1 MNTTWEE
8 IHYRNSHFPY
18 KPTRSIQFVFDR
30 PIWYLS
36 LSPKSHFFSSFLFKK
51 SNPFPDIVRPFWNSV
66 PSLRL
71 SLAPLPR
78 LERIPRKKNRKKREP
93 NERKVTLRCTNSWR
107 VWWWSIYWCTSN
119 DVGRLIRAN
128 TWPPVSTY
136 QLLTIT
142 FVLFICEKMDWL
154 RHA

>member
-18 KPTRSIQFVFDR
+18 KPTRSIQFVFDH
-30 PIWYLS
+30 PIWFLS
-36 LSPKSHFFSSFLFKK
+36 KVSLLLFLSFQEIESFPGYRASILKFR
-51 SNPFPDIVRPFWNSV
+51 SISP
-66 PSLRL
+66 
-71 SLAPLPR
+71 PLPR
-78 LERIPRKKNRKKREP
+78 SSSPLERIPRKKNRKKREP